1 VGTNLAV
8 SRSGR
13 TICAVKTFEA
23 RKPIVSSK
31 RSYAFA
37 DNLSSFADPP
47 DVNLRQIDVK
57 MRQT

>member
-8 SRSGR
+8 PRSGR

-23 RKPIVSSK
+23 RKPIASSK

-47 DVNLRQIDVK
+47 DVKLTRIDVK
-57 MRQT
+57 VRQT

>member
-8 SRSGR
+8 PRSGQ
-13 TICAVKTFEA
+13 TFCAVKTFEA
-23 RKPIVSSK
+23 RKPIANCK